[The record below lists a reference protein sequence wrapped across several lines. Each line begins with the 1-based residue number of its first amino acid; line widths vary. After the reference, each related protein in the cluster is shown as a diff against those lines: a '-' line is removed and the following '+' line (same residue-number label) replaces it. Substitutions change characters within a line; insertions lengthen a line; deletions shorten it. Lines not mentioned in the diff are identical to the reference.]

1 MEMMTEKQLLEQLK
15 QSKTYKQTISE
26 KGYMS
31 KSMLKIAKEQEKKN
45 SGSK

>member
-1 MEMMTEKQLLEQLK
+1 MTTNTKKEQLLSQLK
-15 QSKTYKQTISE
+15 NVKVKPISE

-31 KSMLKIAKEQEKKN
+31 KSMLQISKEQEKKS